1 MHSDSDLCSWGRTK
15 DQQSRCYSARASQT
29 GPENSAWS
37 VTGFYRA
44 ARPFAASGNDARR
57 GIVDSG
63 KTVEA
68 AARPTND
75 PRTAS
80 SIDRRPQF
88 LASAKRVSAN
98 FSAALHKHGC
108 SWRGER
114 RAAANSGTFGETFD
128 AGKRSARSRAASTD
142 LPGISRARWRHS
154 NYSLHHVH
162 GAAIDRLYVRNRR
175 YAAITHSHPGASSSC
190 NYRLLVDR
198 RAPHCWRDYWLP
210 RLCPQR

>member
-1 MHSDSDLCSWGRTK
+1 MLFDADCGSWRGTEER
-15 DQQSRCYSARASQT
+15 QSRCYSARASQT

-75 PRTAS
+75 PRSAP
-80 SIDRRPQF
+80 SIDRRPKF
-88 LASAKRVSAN
+88 LAGAKRVSAT

-108 SWRGER
+108 SWRGEQ
-114 RAAANSGTFGETFD
+114 RAAANP
-128 AGKRSARSRAASTD
+128 AA
-142 LPGISRARWRHS
+142 LA
-154 NYSLHHVH
+154 N
-162 GAAIDRLYVRNRR
+162 
-175 YAAITHSHPGASSSC
+175 
-190 NYRLLVDR
+190 
-198 RAPHCWRDYWLP
+198 
-210 RLCPQR
+210 

>member
-1 MHSDSDLCSWGRTK
+1 
-15 DQQSRCYSARASQT
+15 SRSRRAHACQT
-29 GPENSAWS
+29 VAENSARS
-37 VTGFYRA
+37 VTCFYRA

-75 PRTAS
+75 PRAAS
-80 SIDRRPQF
+80 SIDRRSKF
-88 LASAKRVSAN
+88 FAGAKRISAN

-114 RAAANSGTFGETFD
+114 RAAANSGAFSETFD
-128 AGKRSARSRAASTD
+128 AGKRSARSRPASTD

-162 GAAIDRLYVRNRR
+162 GAAIDWIYVRNRR
-175 YAAITHSHPGASSSC
+175 YAAITHSHPRASSSY
-190 NYRLLVDR
+190 NHRPFVG
-198 RAPHCWRDYWLP
+198 PRDPLWFIA
-210 RLCPQR
+210 